1 MAVPCEDVGELHS
14 GGDAKDPNVTGSD
27 TLVGDMQVDLP
38 VLRAL
43 MLHKIGVEVDRADV
57 VAVEEGGTLEGVV
70 ELLEKLTKPV
80 GLCHA
85 VGHSAVLGLCAGARD
100 RLTLGS
106 LGDEVGTKEQSI
118 VGSGT
123 TRFWIANTVNV
134 SVDHELRH
142 QKGVGVE

>member
-1 MAVPCEDVGELHS
+1 MAVPCEDVGELHR

-57 VAVEEGGTLEGVV
+57 VAVDEGGTLEGVV

-80 GLCHA
+80 GLCHTI
-85 VGHSAVLGLCAGARD
+85 GHNAVLGLCVGARD

-106 LGDEVGTKEQSI
+106 PGDEVGTEEHGI
-118 VGSGT
+118 AGSGT

-134 SVDHELRH
+134 GVDLELRH